1 MFFVEAAV
9 ATTEQSNYQSISD
22 FWLFVVYC
30 LVVIV
35 VVIFF
40 SFYFNRVL
48 GQVVTFLIN
57 QYTWRR
63 YNAYIEVGNFRLDL
77 PNLSSCLIYY
87 IDSIRVS
94 VLGGRILFK
103 NLRYL
108 STNQSISILKGHITV
123 QYWLLNVRKS
133 EDDKNGNVFF

>member
-9 ATTEQSNYQSISD
+9 ASTEQSNYQSISD

-63 YNAYIEVGNFRLDL
+63 HNAYIEVGNYQRD
-77 PNLSSCLIYY
+77 
-87 IDSIRVS
+87 
-94 VLGGRILFK
+94 
-103 NLRYL
+103 
-108 STNQSISILKGHITV
+108 QS
-123 QYWLLNVRKS
+123 KS
-133 EDDKNGNVFF
+133 